1 MLMYKKWVYECNCW
15 NWCHLVNINLSQS
28 WCESLGGFG
37 SKRCMHEKRTQC
49 GMNALPKHQEL
60 SGEKRQE
67 SKLTQTKYIIIE
79 TAGEKMIWCTAR
91 ASFVCDRCQKNT
103 QFGFRDHP
111 GHHGAV
117 LEIKKPLNL
126 NHLWDAANL
135 LQLYVLST
143 VYPPSA
149 DTIIH
154 IHRKNIFIYKH
165 IYYIY
170 TQIFGTSYHS
180 KVSPRQWAFWS

>member
-1 MLMYKKWVYECNCW
+1 MNVIVEIDATWLISIYPSHDAN
-15 NWCHLVNINLSQS
+15 HLEALAQ
-28 WCESLGGFG
+28 
-37 SKRCMHEKRTQC
+37 KDACMKSGPQC
-49 GMNALPKHQEL
+49 GMNALRKHQEL

-117 LEIKKPLNL
+117 LEI
-126 NHLWDAANL
+126 
-135 LQLYVLST
+135 
-143 VYPPSA
+143 
-149 DTIIH
+149 
-154 IHRKNIFIYKH
+154 
-165 IYYIY
+165 
-170 TQIFGTSYHS
+170 
-180 KVSPRQWAFWS
+180 